1 MLVILIGVLMPL
13 TAFAATDSA
22 AETTQKTAQAII
34 TSVNMGL
41 GLLQM
46 ILWPLIW
53 LAGKL
58 LTNDMIFGNGVE
70 DKLRDIWQDIRN
82 LVNLG
87 FVIILLVIAFSNILG
102 LGQENKYAIK
112 KALPKFVAALL
123 LVNFSFF
130 GVKVVLDVTNITTVA
145 LIGISGEKIKES
157 AKWPPPGL
165 DTTKDYYFHTATDTV
180 TKAKVTDK
188 TFTEND
194 IIRATAEIQ
203 VCNPVKDKSA
213 GTSETLGRELFCET
227 LEDENG
233 VAKFIGTFTED
244 AYVALKSIDAR
255 NITLYMATNL
265 MNINAVNQLPSV
277 NAGSTSSSTET
288 TISGY
293 LNQLVDLGI
302 GVILSI
308 VELFVFGTAI
318 IALVVVLFV
327 RVVVM
332 WNVLVLSP
340 LVALMIFLPESVK
353 TGLDVQKQVIKQAIA
368 PVIIAATMGIGIAVL
383 YGLKGAEII
392 NDLNELKS
400 PSAVFSS
407 LSDIAV
413 IIGAIVVVW
422 KGVETAS
429 KDTFG
434 GFIVETVQ
442 KNVMDFGKFAGKL
455 ATIYAPI
462 AQVESGDGKKE
473 PVSLAA
479 LTQSITKVPGL
490 VESGISTQ
498 GSRMAQTKADDI
510 QRMLGLPV
518 GKTYQQAADELHN
531 YVTAGNIT
539 KEQTKTKVTE
549 AVGASNG
556 KEDLNREQF
565 REDLAKI
572 IEKGNLPGVDASM
585 AAKVRDSK
593 QNVEALING
602 NPALQ
607 EALFGSKKQVEEV
620 RTEFRARQQSGAAAP
635 SLAADMQP
643 KGATLVAKAA
653 GEKGATVASMKSA
666 VEADPEAKALKLT
679 EDQYKKLLGKN
690 QQWVEKILEQVK
702 KKDDGSV
709 DAADFQHLMDVTSLI
724 TKKDGAKLKEMI
736 TARTV
741 TAQQVDQLIS
751 VSELKEDEQTALKGV
766 VAPTSPPSQQP
777 PPGEQAPPPGPPG
790 APGSPAGATG
800 GPTPT
805 PTPNPGP

>member
-1 MLVILIGVLMPL
+1 MILVLVIGLLIPL

-87 FVIILLVIAFSNILG
+87 FVVILLVIAFSNILG

-130 GVKVVLDVTNITTVA
+130 GVKVVLDVTNIATVA

-165 DTTKDYYFHTATDTV
+165 DTTKDYDFHTAAGTT
-180 TKAKVTDK
+180 TTAKVTDK
-188 TFTEND
+188 TFTGND

-203 VCNPVKDKSA
+203 ICNPVKDKSEN
-213 GTSETLGRELFCET
+213 TSETMGRELFCET
-227 LEDENG
+227 MADENG
-233 VAKFIGTFTED
+233 VEKFIGTLTED
-244 AYVALKSIDAR
+244 AYAALKSIDAR

-277 NAGSTSSSTET
+277 NASSSSSSAEAS
-288 TISGY
+288 ISGY
-293 LNQLVDLGI
+293 LNQLIDLGI

-353 TGLDVQKQVIKQAIA
+353 TGLDVQKQVVKQAIA

-392 NDLNELKS
+392 SDLNELKS

-442 KNVMDFGKFAGKL
+442 KNVMDMGKFAGKL
-455 ATIYAPI
+455 ATIYTPVTAI
-462 AQVESGDGKKE
+462 ESSDGKKT

-479 LTQSITKVPGL
+479 LTQSVTRVPGL
-490 VESGISTQ
+490 VEGAVSEQASGLAKT
-498 GSRMAQTKADDI
+498 RADDI
-510 QRMLGLPV
+510 KKLLGLPV
-518 GKTYQQAADELHN
+518 IKTFADALDELSI
-531 YVTAGNIT
+531 YVQKGNISPT
-539 KEQTKTKVTE
+539 SVQRPVTE
-549 AVGASNG
+549 AIGASTG
-556 KEDLNREQF
+556 KQDLDNERF
-565 REDLAKI
+565 RENLASI
-572 IEKGNLPGVDASM
+572 IEKGNLPGVDRDM
-585 AAKVRDSK
+585 AARVRDPK
-593 QNVEALING
+593 QDIEELING
-602 NPALQ
+602 NPAMQ
-607 EALFGSKKQVEEV
+607 KALFGKEQKVSDV
-620 RTEFRARQQSGAAAP
+620 RAEFRERQQTGAAP
-635 SLAADMQP
+635 SLATDMKP
-643 KGATLVAKAA
+643 KGATLIAKAA
-653 GEKGATVASMKSA
+653 GEKGATVESMKRA

-679 EDQYKKLLGKN
+679 DTQYKQLIGKN
-690 QQWVEKILEQVK
+690 QEWIAKVLEQVK
-702 KKDDGSV
+702 KGTDGSV
-709 DAADFQHLMDVTSLI
+709 DDADFKHLMEVTELI
-724 TKKDGAKLKEMI
+724 KKKDGAKLKEMI
-736 TARTV
+736 TAGTV
-741 TAQQVDQLIS
+741 TAQQVDQLITA
-751 VSELKEDEQTALKGV
+751 VDDKEVKEDEKAKLKVDAGITAP
-766 VAPTSPPSQQP
+766 AT
-777 PPGEQAPPPGPPG
+777 PGGQPPPGPPG
-790 APGSPAGATG
+790 APGSPGAAG
-800 GPTPT
+800 GPPPVPPT
-805 PTPNPGP
+805 PSPPSP